1 MKVNRKSTTL
11 CEDSDKMKDSPH
23 NLDKKIIQAYKEAEY
38 WLTVQSILVKIGL
51 ENKNLHHFLVDNKF
65 FSYAFI
71 TAHNPFSKI
80 QKNAVNAAAHK
91 SLENKLKGMDLTYL
105 LAKAKDPKNEWPE
118 EEGFFVFDMPLE
130 ELKKLAMSFKQNAV
144 VYGNITIAPQLIAL

>member
-1 MKVNRKSTTL
+1 
-11 CEDSDKMKDSPH
+11 
-23 NLDKKIIQAYKEAEY
+23 
-38 WLTVQSILVKIGL
+38 
-51 ENKNLHHFLVDNKF
+51 
-65 FSYAFI
+65 
-71 TAHNPFSKI
+71 
-80 QKNAVNAAAHK
+80 
-91 SLENKLKGMDLTYL
+91 MDLTYL